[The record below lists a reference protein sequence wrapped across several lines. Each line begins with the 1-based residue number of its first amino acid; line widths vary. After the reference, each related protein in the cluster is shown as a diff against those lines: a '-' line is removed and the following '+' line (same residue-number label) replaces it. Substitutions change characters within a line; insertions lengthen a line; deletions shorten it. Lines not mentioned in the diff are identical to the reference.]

1 MTVDSATA
9 LAILAMGIA
18 TYATRIAGFWLVRH
32 VNLPARAMTALDA
45 VPGAILMAVIT
56 PMIFTTGPAET
67 LAAAITALAAM
78 RLPLLGV
85 AAVGVVAVVLLRL
98 AIG

>member
-1 MTVDSATA
+1 MTLDIATA
-9 LAILAMGIA
+9 IAILAMGIA
-18 TYATRIAGFWLVRH
+18 TYATRVAGFWLVRH
-32 VNLPARAMTALDA
+32 VNLSTRAMTALDA

-56 PMIFTTGPAET
+56 PMVFTTGPAET
-67 LAAAITALAAM
+67 VAAIITAFAAF

-85 AAVGVVAVVLLRL
+85 AAVGVIAVVLLRL